1 MSVNRPENFETI
13 LLEVD
18 AGDHVATI
26 TLNRPE
32 QLNTFN
38 RTMCTE
44 MSEAWRAVKLDESVH
59 AVVLRAAGARAFSA
73 GLDNKTPYGQPE
85 NVWNHEDPGEALS
98 PKWQKMWKPVV
109 CAVQGMCT
117 AGAFYFVNESDVV
130 ICSSDATFFDSHV
143 SAGLVCALEPIGLMR
158 RIGLGETLRMA
169 LMGNDERVSADTAL
183 RIGLVSEVVSP
194 EQLWSRAHDIAAT
207 IAAKPPSA
215 TQGTVK
221 AIWESLDKPYRAALD
236 QGLIYTRLGNP
247 IGKAELAAQSN
258 SDENATSDPKIR

>member
-1 MSVNRPENFETI
+1 MTFETI
-13 LLEVD
+13 ALDVD
-18 AGDHVATI
+18 PIDHVAAI

-32 QLNTFN
+32 VLNSFN
-38 RTMCTE
+38 RTMCE
-44 MSEAWRAVKLDESVH
+44 ELAEAWRIVKHDKMVN
-59 AVVLRAAGARAFSA
+59 AVVLRAAGTRAFCA
-73 GLDNKTPYGQPE
+73 GLDIKTPYGQPD
-85 NVWNHEDPGEALS
+85 NVWNHEDPGEFLS

-130 ICSSDATFFDSHV
+130 ICSDDATFFDSHV

-158 RIGLGETLRMA
+158 RVGLGETLRIA
-169 LMGNDERVSADTAL
+169 LMGNDERVSTDTAL

-194 EQLWSRAHDIAAT
+194 DRLWARAHEIATA

-221 AIWESLDKPYRAALD
+221 AIWESLDKPYRAAME
-236 QGLIYTRLGNP
+236 QNLIYTRLGNP
-247 IGKAELAAQSN
+247 RGQAELAARP
-258 SDENATSDPKIR
+258 DGDAAGPRMR